1 MPPNHEHQR
10 TMWVLTHERVRH
22 SPRVRAV
29 TDFLYDRLK
38 QRVQELKL
46 AA

>member
-1 MPPNHEHQR
+1 
-10 TMWVLTHERVRH
+10 MWILTHERVRH

>member
-1 MPPNHEHQR
+1 LR
-10 TMWVLTHERVRH
+10 VLWLLTHERVRH

-29 TDFLYDRLK
+29 IDFFYDKLSRHVRRLEADK
-38 QRVQELKL
+38 